1 MMVGRGPGLADM
13 AKIIHQKM
21 DLTTAVS
28 QLHGKRPKDVASL
41 IHMTAAGK
49 KGAFDEDSLQ
59 KARKILNTMMLDA
72 WGELDDVVFEC
83 KEFCERNR
91 GTYEQVVADLARLG
105 SQLSRLGELRVDA
118 SQGEENMDAEEKDAK
133 ERLEKLT
140 QVFTL
145 KRFENARELTVRK
158 NDLAVFD
165 FILQATACKDDPDF
179 MQMEKPNVQVCQT
192 SAGPTLNFGNPNL
205 QMRLERMMTPE
216 AKLALREALGQAEK
230 PLGLMQTHTGN
241 ET

>member
-59 KARKILNTMMLDA
+59 KARKILNSMMLDA

-105 SQLSRLGELRVDA
+105 SQLSKLGELRVDA
-118 SQGEENMDAEEKDAK
+118 SQGITDADRERKDAEE
-133 ERLEKLT
+133 RLDKVTNE
-140 QVFTL
+140 FTET
-145 KRFENARELTVRK
+145 RFENAREMKIRK

-165 FILQATACKDDPDF
+165 FILKATACKDDAF
-179 MQMEKPNVQVCQT
+179 IQMEK
-192 SAGPTLNFGNPNL
+192 
-205 QMRLERMMTPE
+205 
-216 AKLALREALGQAEK
+216 
-230 PLGLMQTHTGN
+230 
-241 ET
+241 